1 MRLRLIV
8 RQSGFSAGPVAGCLL
23 ALMAVFGLARVQVQA
38 QSAAAAGLQGASV
51 QGSVRDAKARPVAG
65 ATVYLQEKDG
75 SGILSVHSDAAGS
88 YRFSGLGEGIYTLRV
103 EAAGYNRATFGP
115 CVIEAKELKQLDLTL
130 EAGGAP
136 EFFDEPQF
144 TVAGVTDGT
153 NLGGHGSNAVVR
165 TKESL
170 A

>member
-1 MRLRLIV
+1 M
-8 RQSGFSAGPVAGCLL
+8 
-23 ALMAVFGLARVQVQA
+23 
-38 QSAAAAGLQGASV
+38 
-51 QGSVRDAKARPVAG
+51 
-65 ATVYLQEKDG
+65 
-75 SGILSVHSDAAGS
+75 
-88 YRFSGLGEGIYTLRV
+88 LRV
-103 EAAGYNRATFGP
+103 EAQEHGQSTFGP
-115 CVIEAKELKQLDLTL
+115 CVLGPKEAKQLDLTL

-170 A
+170 ARDIASLSASVTIPDGVVIFQVLPNAS